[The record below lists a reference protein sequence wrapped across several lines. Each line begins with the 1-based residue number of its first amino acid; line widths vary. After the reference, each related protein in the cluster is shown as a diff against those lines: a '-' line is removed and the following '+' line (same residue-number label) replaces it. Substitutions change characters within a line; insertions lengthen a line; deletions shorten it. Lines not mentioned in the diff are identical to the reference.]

1 MAKIY
6 RTQNSELEMDALLG
20 VQAFDLSRALEIS
33 PELLK
38 GTTPQHDWTVNSFAI
53 VEFGELDG
61 ERLFSWLDNLL
72 ENNGADIFRMKGILN
87 IAGEDIRFV
96 CQGVHM
102 VFDFKPDR
110 LWREGE
116 KRKNELVFIGRN
128 LEQAQIRKDFKQCIV

>member
-1 MAKIY
+1 
-6 RTQNSELEMDALLG
+6 
-20 VQAFDLSRALEIS
+20 
-33 PELLK
+33 
-38 GTTPQHDWTVNSFAI
+38 
-53 VEFGELDG
+53 
-61 ERLFSWLDNLL
+61 
-72 ENNGADIFRMKGILN
+72 MKGILN

-110 LWREGE
+110 LWKENE